1 MATVNV
7 QPNGNAPAG
16 LKTGDVVSTGGGNY
30 TVVAP
35 GTAGASYNPASG
47 YWSVKTNSSAGKLQ
61 GAVSGAQSIANQNNA
76 NALTAAQQAN
86 IASAIS
92 AERQYRFNAEE
103 AQKQRDW
110 QERMSNTAYQR
121 QIADLKA
128 AGLNPILGYMQG
140 QGATTPSGAAASG
153 ANYHGAQAQV
163 DMSAN
168 DVLQSLFSSLI
179 NSATQKDIAQINAST
194 ALQQAAISSAAA
206 VSAAGIGASATKYM
220 SENQKYSSMY
230 NTYWNR
236 QTQLETQNWQNILIN
251 RIFGTGEDESR
262 LDKFI
267 DFAADGLQAAFG
279 QKANKTAS
287 SRAWKK

>member
-7 QPNGNAPAG
+7 QSNGNAPPG

-47 YWSVKTNSSAGKLQ
+47 YWSVKTDSSVGKLQ

-76 NALTAAQQAN
+76 NALTAAEQAN
-86 IASAIS
+86 RVSAMS
-92 AERQYRFNAEE
+92 VERQYRYNAQE

-163 DMSAN
+163 DLSAN
-168 DVLQSLFSSLI
+168 DVLQSLYASLI

-220 SENQKYSSMY
+220 SDNQKYSSMY

-251 RIFGTGEDESR
+251 RILGTGENESR

-279 QKANKTAS
+279 QKANKSAN

>member
-7 QPNGNAPAG
+7 QSNGNAPAG
-16 LKTGDVVSTGGGNY
+16 LKTGDVVRTGGGNY

-86 IASAIS
+86 LASAIS
-92 AERQYRFNAEE
+92 AERQYRFNAQE

-128 AGLNPILGYMQG
+128 AGLNPVLGYMQG

-206 VSAAGIGASATKYM
+206 VSAAGIGASASRYH
-220 SENQKYSSMY
+220 SDV
-230 NTYWNR
+230 NR
-236 QTQLETQNWQNILIN
+236 QTQLETQNWQNYN
-251 RIFGTGEDESR
+251 
-262 LDKFI
+262 
-267 DFAADGLQAAFG
+267 
-279 QKANKTAS
+279 ANH
-287 SRAWKK
+287 R

>member
-7 QPNGNAPAG
+7 QSNGNAPAG
-16 LKTGDVVSTGGGNY
+16 LKTGDVVTTGGGNY

-47 YWSVKTNSSAGKLQ
+47 YWSVKTDSTAGKLQ
-61 GAVSGAQSIANQNNA
+61 GAVSGAQSIAKQNNA

-86 IASAIS
+86 VASGIS
-92 AERQYRFNAEE
+92 AERQYRFNSEE

-128 AGLNPILGYMQG
+128 AGLNPVLGYMQG

-153 ANYHGAQAQV
+153 ANFHGAQAQV

-206 VSAAGIGASATKYM
+206 VSAAGIGASASRYH
-220 SENQKYSSMY
+220 SDV
-230 NTYWNR
+230 NR
-236 QTQLETQNWQNILIN
+236 QTQLETQNWQNILMN
-251 RIFGTGEDESR
+251 RIFGSGKDNSR

-267 DFAADGLQAAFG
+267 NFAADGLQAAFG
-279 QKANKTAS
+279 EKSRNAAS

>member
-7 QPNGNAPAG
+7 KPNGNAPAG
-16 LKTGDVVSTGGGNY
+16 LKTGDVVKTGGGNY

-47 YWSVKTNSSAGKLQ
+47 YWSVKTSSSVGKLQ
-61 GAVSGAQSIANQNNA
+61 GAVSGAQSIANRNNA

-92 AERQYRFNAEE
+92 AERQYRFNADE

-128 AGLNPILGYMQG
+128 AGLNPVLGYMQG

-206 VSAAGIGASATKYM
+206 VSAAGIGASASRYH
-220 SENQKYSSMY
+220 SDV
-230 NTYWNR
+230 NR
-236 QTQLETQNWQNILIN
+236 QTQLETQNWQNILMN
-251 RIFGTGEDESR
+251 RIFGSGQDESR

-267 DFAADGLQAAFG
+267 NFASDSLQTAFG
-279 QKANKTAS
+279 QKADKSAN

>member
-7 QPNGNAPAG
+7 QSNGNAPPG
-16 LKTGDVVSTGGGNY
+16 LNTGDVVSTGGGNY

-35 GTAGASYNPASG
+35 GTSGASYNPASG
-47 YWSVKTNSSAGKLQ
+47 YWSVKTDSTAGKLQ
-61 GAVSGAQSIANQNNA
+61 GAISGAQSIADRNNA
-76 NALTAAQQAN
+76 NALTSAQYAN
-86 IASAIS
+86 LFSAIS
-92 AERQYRFNAEE
+92 AERQYRFNAQE

-128 AGLNPILGYMQG
+128 AGLNPVLGYMQG

-153 ANYHGAQAQV
+153 ANFHGAQAQV

-206 VSAAGIGASATKYM
+206 VSAAGIGASASRYH
-220 SENQKYSSMY
+220 SDV
-230 NTYWNR
+230 NR
-236 QTQLETQNWQNILIN
+236 QTQLETQDWQNILMN
-251 RIFGTGEDESR
+251 RIFGSGKSESR

-267 DFAADGLQAAFG
+267 NFASDSLQAAFG
-279 QKANKTAS
+279 QKANKSAN

>member
-7 QPNGNAPAG
+7 QSNGNAPAG
-16 LKTGDVVSTGGGNY
+16 LKTGDVVRTGGGNY

-86 IASAIS
+86 LASAIS
-92 AERQYRFNAEE
+92 AERQYRFNAQE

-128 AGLNPILGYMQG
+128 AGLNPVLGYMQG

-206 VSAAGIGASATKYM
+206 VSAAGIGASASRYH
-220 SENQKYSSMY
+220 SDV
-230 NTYWNR
+230 NR
-236 QTQLETQNWQNILIN
+236 QTQLETQNWQNILMN
-251 RIFGTGEDESR
+251 RIFGSGESESR

-267 DFAADGLQAAFG
+267 NFAADGLQAAFG
-279 QKANKTAS
+279 QKAHKSAS

>member
-7 QPNGNAPAG
+7 LPNGNAPPG
-16 LKTGDVVSTGGGNY
+16 LKTGDVVRTAGGNF
-30 TVVAP
+30 TVVVP

-47 YWSVKTNSSAGKLQ
+47 YWSVKTNSSSGKLQ
-61 GAVSGAQSIANQNNA
+61 GAVSGAQTIADRNNA
-76 NALTAAQQAN
+76 NALAAAQMAN
-86 IASAIS
+86 VASAVS

-128 AGLNPILGYMQG
+128 AGLNPVLGYMQG

-168 DVLQSLFSSLI
+168 DVLQSLYSALI

-206 VSAAGIGASATKYM
+206 ISAANIGASASRYQ
-220 SENQKYSSMY
+220 SDV
-230 NTYWNR
+230 NR
-236 QTQLETQNWQNILIN
+236 QSKLETNDWQNILMN
-251 RIFGTGEDESR
+251 RVFGSGKDNSLLSR
-262 LDKFI
+262 
-267 DFAADGLQAAFG
+267 
-279 QKANKTAS
+279 
-287 SRAWKK
+287 RV

>member
-7 QPNGNAPAG
+7 KPDGNAPAG
-16 LKTGDVVSTGGGNY
+16 LKTGDVVRTAGGNF

-61 GAVSGAQSIANQNNA
+61 GAVSGAQSIADRNNDKSLA
-76 NALTAAQQAN
+76 AAQMAN
-86 IASAIS
+86 VASAVS
-92 AERQYRFNAEE
+92 AERQYRYNAEE

-121 QIADLKA
+121 QVADLKA
-128 AGLNPILGYMQG
+128 AGLNPVLGYMQG

-153 ANYHGAQAQV
+153 ANYHGAQAQI

-168 DVLQSLFSSLI
+168 DVLQSLYSSLI

-206 VSAAGIGASATKYM
+206 ISAANIGASASRYHSDVYRKTELDTRNWQDILVNSIFGSGETQSNLGKLIDYM
-220 SENQKYSSMY
+220 SEG
-230 NTYWNR
+230 
-236 QTQLETQNWQNILIN
+236 
-251 RIFGTGEDESR
+251 F
-262 LDKFI
+262 
-267 DFAADGLQAAFG
+267 QAAFG
-279 QKANKTAS
+279 EKARKSAS
-287 SRAWKK
+287 SRVWKK

>member
-7 QPNGNAPAG
+7 QSNGNAPAG
-16 LKTGDVVSTGGGNY
+16 LRTGDVVRTGGGNY

-35 GTAGASYNPASG
+35 GTVGASYNPASG
-47 YWSVKTNSSAGKLQ
+47 YWSVKTNSLAGKLQ

-76 NALTAAQQAN
+76 NALTTAQQAN
-86 IASAIS
+86 VASAIS
-92 AERQYRFNAEE
+92 AERQYRFNADE

-128 AGLNPILGYMQG
+128 AGLNPILGYMNG

-179 NSATQKDIAQINAST
+179 SAATQKDVAQIHASA

-206 VSAAGIGASATKYM
+206 VSAAGIGASA
-220 SENQKYSSMY
+220 SRY
-230 NTYWNR
+230 NSDVNR
-236 QTQLETQNWQNILIN
+236 LTQFQTQNWQNILMN
-251 RIFGTGEDESR
+251 RVFGSGETNSR
-262 LDKFI
+262 LDKFL
-267 DFAADGLQAAFG
+267 DYASSGLQAAFG
-279 QKANKTAS
+279 QKANKAAN

>member
-7 QPNGNAPAG
+7 QPNGNAPPG
-16 LKTGDVVSTGGGNY
+16 LKTGDVVRTAGGNF

-61 GAVSGAQSIANQNNA
+61 GAVSGAQAIADRNNA
-76 NALTAAQQAN
+76 NSLAAAQMAN
-86 IASAIS
+86 VASAIS

-103 AQKQRDW
+103 AKKHRDW

-121 QIADLKA
+121 QVADLKA
-128 AGLNPILGYMQG
+128 AGLNPVLGYMQG
-140 QGATTPSGAAASG
+140 QGATTPSGSAASG

-168 DVLQSLFSSLI
+168 DVLQSLYSAII

-206 VSAAGIGASATKYM
+206 VSAANIGASASRYHSDVYRRTELDTR
-220 SENQKYSSMY
+220 S
-230 NTYWNR
+230 W
-236 QTQLETQNWQNILIN
+236 LDILVN
-251 RIFGTGEDESR
+251 SIFGSGKVQSN
-262 LDKFI
+262 LDKAI
-267 DFAADGLQAAFG
+267 DYASEGMQAAFG
-279 QKANKTAS
+279 EKARKAAS
-287 SRAWKK
+287 SRAWKKQ

>member
-61 GAVSGAQSIANQNNA
+61 GAVSGAQSISNWNNA
-76 NALTAAQQAN
+76 NALSAAQYAN

-92 AERQYRFNAEE
+92 AERQYRFNSEE

-163 DMSAN
+163 DMSVN

-206 VSAAGIGASATKYM
+206 VSSAGIGAAASRYH
-220 SENQKYSSMY
+220 SDV
-230 NTYWNR
+230 NR
-236 QTQLETQNWQNILIN
+236 QTQLETQNWQNILMN
-251 RIFGTGEDESR
+251 RVFGSGEGESR

-267 DFAADGLQAAFG
+267 NFAADSLQAAFG
-279 QKANKTAS
+279 QKANKSAN

>member
-7 QPNGNAPAG
+7 KPDGNAPAG
-16 LKTGDVVSTGGGNY
+16 LKVGDVVRTGGGNF

-61 GAVSGAQSIANQNNA
+61 GAVSGAQAIADRNNA
-76 NALTAAQQAN
+76 NSLAAAQMAN
-86 IASAIS
+86 VASAVS

-103 AQKQRDW
+103 AKKHRDW

-121 QIADLKA
+121 QVADLKA
-128 AGLNPILGYMQG
+128 AGLNPVLGYMQG

-168 DVLQSLFSSLI
+168 DVLQSLYSALI
-179 NSATQKDIAQINAST
+179 NSATQTDIAQINAST

-206 VSAAGIGASATKYM
+206 VSAANIGASASRYHTDV
-220 SENQKYSSMY
+220 
-230 NTYWNR
+230 NR
-236 QTQLETQNWQNILIN
+236 QTQLDTNDWFNILANNI
-251 RIFGTGEDESR
+251 TGSGQLR
-262 LDKFI
+262 SNLDKLI
-267 DFAADGLQAAFG
+267 NYMSEGLQAAFG
-279 QKANKTAS
+279 EKKRKAAS

>member
-7 QPNGNAPAG
+7 QSNGNAPAG
-16 LKTGDVVSTGGGNY
+16 LKTGDVVRTGGGNY

-47 YWSVKTNSSAGKLQ
+47 YWSVKTDSTRGKLQ
-61 GAVSGAQSIANQNNA
+61 SAVSGAQSIANKNNA
-76 NALTAAQQAN
+76 NALTAAEQAN
-86 IASAIS
+86 RSSAMS
-92 AERQYRFNAEE
+92 VLRQYRYNAQE

-128 AGLNPILGYMQG
+128 AGLNPVLGYMQG

-163 DMSAN
+163 DLSVN
-168 DVLQSLFSSLI
+168 DVLQSLYSSLI

-206 VSAAGIGASATKYM
+206 VSAANIGASATKYM

-230 NTYWNR
+230 NTYWKR
-236 QTQLETQNWQNILIN
+236 HTDLETQNWQNILVN
-251 RIFGTGEDESR
+251 RVLGSGNGQSH

-267 DFAADGLQAAFG
+267 DYMADGFQAAFG
-279 QKANKTAS
+279 DKSKEAAS

>member
-7 QPNGNAPAG
+7 QSNGNAPAG

-47 YWSVKTNSSAGKLQ
+47 YWSVKTDSSVGKLQ

-86 IASAIS
+86 LASAVS

-153 ANYHGAQAQV
+153 ANYHGAQ

-251 RIFGTGEDESR
+251 RILGTGEDESR

-279 QKANKTAS
+279 QKANKSAN

>member
-7 QPNGNAPAG
+7 QSNGNAPAG
-16 LKTGDVVSTGGGNY
+16 LKTGDVVRTGGGNY

-86 IASAIS
+86 LASAIS
-92 AERQYRFNAEE
+92 AERQYRFNAQE

-110 QERMSNTAYQR
+110 QERMSNTAFQR

-128 AGLNPILGYMQG
+128 AGLNPVLGYIQG

-206 VSAAGIGASATKYM
+206 VSAAGIGASASRYH
-220 SENQKYSSMY
+220 SDV
-230 NTYWNR
+230 NR
-236 QTQLETQNWQNILIN
+236 QTQLETQNWQNILMN
-251 RIFGTGEDESR
+251 RIFGSGESESR

-267 DFAADGLQAAFG
+267 NFAADGLQAAFG
-279 QKANKTAS
+279 QKAHKSAS

>member
-7 QPNGNAPAG
+7 QSNGNAPAG

-47 YWSVKTNSSAGKLQ
+47 YWSVKTNSSVGKLQ

-86 IASAIS
+86 LASAIS
-92 AERQYRFNAEE
+92 AERQYRFNAQE

-128 AGLNPILGYMQG
+128 AGLNPVLGYMQG

-206 VSAAGIGASATKYM
+206 VSAAGIGASASRYH
-220 SENQKYSSMY
+220 SDV
-230 NTYWNR
+230 NR
-236 QTQLETQNWQNILIN
+236 QTQLETQNWQNILMN
-251 RIFGTGEDESR
+251 RIFGSGESESR

-267 DFAADGLQAAFG
+267 NFAADGLQAAFG
-279 QKANKTAS
+279 QKAHKSAS

>member
-7 QPNGNAPAG
+7 QPNGNAPPG
-16 LKTGDVVSTGGGNY
+16 LKTGDVVRTAGGNF

-61 GAVSGAQSIANQNNA
+61 GAVSGAQAIADRNNT
-76 NALTAAQQAN
+76 NALAAAQMAN
-86 IASAIS
+86 VASAVS
-92 AERQYRFNAEE
+92 AERQYRFNSQE

-128 AGLNPILGYMQG
+128 AGLNPVLGYMQG

-168 DVLQSLFSSLI
+168 EVLQSLYSSLI

-206 VSAAGIGASATKYM
+206 VSAANIGASASRYHTDV
-220 SENQKYSSMY
+220 
-230 NTYWNR
+230 NR
-236 QTQLETQNWQNILIN
+236 QTQLDTQSWQNILMN
-251 RIFGTGEDESR
+251 RVFGSGEDESR

-267 DFAADGLQAAFG
+267 DYAAEGLQAAFG
-279 QKANKTAS
+279 EKSRKAAN

>member
-7 QPNGNAPAG
+7 QSNGNAPAG
-16 LKTGDVVSTGGGNY
+16 LKAGDVVSTGGGNY

-86 IASAIS
+86 LASAIS
-92 AERQYRFNAEE
+92 AERQYRFNAQE

-128 AGLNPILGYMQG
+128 AGLNPVLGYMQG

-206 VSAAGIGASATKYM
+206 VSAAGIGASASRYH
-220 SENQKYSSMY
+220 SDV
-230 NTYWNR
+230 NR
-236 QTQLETQNWQNILIN
+236 QTQLETQNWQNILMN
-251 RIFGTGEDESR
+251 RIFGSGESESR

-267 DFAADGLQAAFG
+267 NFAADGLQAAFG
-279 QKANKTAS
+279 QKAHKSAS

>member
-1 MATVNV
+1 MSTVNV
-7 QPNGNAPAG
+7 QSNGNAPAG
-16 LKTGDVVSTGGGNY
+16 LKTGDVVRTGGGNY

-86 IASAIS
+86 LASAIS
-92 AERQYRFNAEE
+92 AERQYRFNAQE

-121 QIADLKA
+121 QITDLKA
-128 AGLNPILGYMQG
+128 AGLNPVLGYMQG

-206 VSAAGIGASATKYM
+206 VSAAGIGASASRYH
-220 SENQKYSSMY
+220 SDV
-230 NTYWNR
+230 NR
-236 QTQLETQNWQNILIN
+236 QTQLETQNWQNILMN
-251 RIFGTGEDESR
+251 RVFGSGESESR

-267 DFAADGLQAAFG
+267 NFAADGLQAAFG
-279 QKANKTAS
+279 QKAHKSAS

>member
-1 MATVNV
+1 MTTVNV
-7 QPNGNAPAG
+7 QSNGNAPAG

-47 YWSVKTNSSAGKLQ
+47 YWSVKTNSTAGKLQ

-76 NALTAAQQAN
+76 NALTSAQLAN
-86 IASAIS
+86 LASAIS
-92 AERQYRFNAEE
+92 AERQYRFNAQE

-206 VSAAGIGASATKYM
+206 VSAAGIGASASRYH
-220 SENQKYSSMY
+220 SDV
-230 NTYWNR
+230 NR
-236 QTQLETQNWQNILIN
+236 QTQLETQNWQNILMN
-251 RIFGTGEDESR
+251 RVFGSGEGESR

-267 DFAADGLQAAFG
+267 NFAADGLQAAFG
-279 QKANKTAS
+279 QKAHKSAS

>member
-7 QPNGNAPAG
+7 QSNGNAPAG
-16 LKTGDVVSTGGGNY
+16 LKTGDVVTTGGGNY

-35 GTAGASYNPASG
+35 GTVGASYNPASG

-86 IASAIS
+86 LASAIS

-168 DVLQSLFSSLI
+168 DVLQSLYSSLI

-206 VSAAGIGASATKYM
+206 VSAANIGASASRYH
-220 SENQKYSSMY
+220 SDV
-230 NTYWNR
+230 NR
-236 QTQLETQNWQNILIN
+236 QTQLDTQSWQNILMN
-251 RIFGTGEDESR
+251 RVLGSGKDNSL

-267 DFAADGLQAAFG
+267 NFAADGLQAAFG
-279 QKANKTAS
+279 QKANEAAS

>member
-7 QPNGNAPAG
+7 QSNGNAPPG

-35 GTAGASYNPASG
+35 GTAGSSYNPASG
-47 YWSVKTNSSAGKLQ
+47 YWSVKTDSTAGKLQ
-61 GAVSGAQSIANQNNA
+61 GAISGAQSIADRNNA
-76 NALTAAQQAN
+76 NALTSAQYAN
-86 IASAIS
+86 LFSAIS
-92 AERQYRFNAEE
+92 AERQYRFNAQE

-128 AGLNPILGYMQG
+128 AGLNPVLGYMQG

-206 VSAAGIGASATKYM
+206 VSAAGIGASASRYH
-220 SENQKYSSMY
+220 SDV
-230 NTYWNR
+230 NR
-236 QTQLETQNWQNILIN
+236 QTQLETQNWQNILAN
-251 RIFGTGEDESR
+251 RLLGSGKAKSH

-267 DFAADGLQAAFG
+267 DFAADGLQSAFG
-279 QKANKTAS
+279 EKARNVAN

>member
-7 QPNGNAPAG
+7 QSNGNAPAG
-16 LKTGDVVSTGGGNY
+16 LKTGDVVRTGGGNY

-47 YWSVKTNSSAGKLQ
+47 YWSVKTNSKAGKLQ
-61 GAVSGAQSIANQNNA
+61 GAVSAAQSISNQNNA

-86 IASAIS
+86 LASAIS
-92 AERQYRFNAEE
+92 AERQYRFNAQE

-128 AGLNPILGYMQG
+128 AGLNPVLGYMQG

-206 VSAAGIGASATKYM
+206 VSAAGIGASASRYH
-220 SENQKYSSMY
+220 SDV
-230 NTYWNR
+230 NR
-236 QTQLETQNWQNILIN
+236 QTQLETQNWQNILMN
-251 RIFGTGEDESR
+251 RIFGSGESESR

-267 DFAADGLQAAFG
+267 NFAADGLQAAFG
-279 QKANKTAS
+279 QKAHKSAS

>member
-7 QPNGNAPAG
+7 QSNGNAPAG
-16 LKTGDVVSTGGGNY
+16 LKTGDVVRTGGGNY

-86 IASAIS
+86 LASAIS
-92 AERQYRFNAEE
+92 AERQYRFNSEE

-128 AGLNPILGYMQG
+128 AGLNPVLGYMQG

-206 VSAAGIGASATKYM
+206 VSAAGIGASASRYQ
-220 SENQKYSSMY
+220 SDV
-230 NTYWNR
+230 NR
-236 QTQLETQNWQNILIN
+236 RTQLETQNWQNILMN
-251 RIFGTGEDESR
+251 RVFGSGEGESR

-267 DFAADGLQAAFG
+267 NFAADSLQAAFG
-279 QKANKTAS
+279 QKANKSAS

>member
-7 QPNGNAPAG
+7 KPDGNAPAG
-16 LKTGDVVSTGGGNY
+16 LKTGDVVRTGGGNF

-35 GTAGASYNPASG
+35 GTSGASYNPASG
-47 YWSVKTNSSAGKLQ
+47 YWSVKTDSTKGKLQ
-61 GAVSGAQSIANQNNA
+61 GAVSGAQAIANQNNA
-76 NALTAAQQAN
+76 NALTAAQMAN
-86 IASAIS
+86 VASAIS

-103 AQKQRDW
+103 AKKQRDW

-121 QIADLKA
+121 QVADLKA
-128 AGLNPILGYMQG
+128 AGLNPVLGYMQG

-163 DMSAN
+163 DLSVN
-168 DVLQSLFSSLI
+168 DVLQSLYSSLI

-206 VSAAGIGASATKYM
+206 VSAANIGASATKYM
-220 SENQKYSSMY
+220 SDSQKYSSMY
-230 NTYWNR
+230 NTYWKR
-236 QTQLETQNWQNILIN
+236 QTDLETQNWQNILIN
-251 RIFGTGEDESR
+251 RVLGTGSEQSN
-262 LDKFI
+262 LDKLI
-267 DFAADGLQAAFG
+267 DYMADGFQAAFG
-279 QKANKTAS
+279 QKANKSAF

>member
-7 QPNGNAPAG
+7 QSNGNAPAG
-16 LKTGDVVSTGGGNY
+16 LKTGDVVRTGGGNY

-35 GTAGASYNPASG
+35 GTVGASYNPASG
-47 YWSVKTNSSAGKLQ
+47 YWSVRTDSALGKLQ
-61 GAVSGAQSIANQNNA
+61 GAVSAAQSIANQNNA
-76 NALTAAQQAN
+76 NALTVAQQAN
-86 IASAIS
+86 LASAMS
-92 AERQYRFNAEE
+92 VERQYRFNAEE

-128 AGLNPILGYMQG
+128 AGLNPVLGYMNG
-140 QGATTPSGAAASG
+140 QGATTPSGAAAAG

-179 NSATQKDIAQINAST
+179 NAATQKDVAQIHASA

-206 VSAAGIGASATKYM
+206 VSAAGIGASA
-220 SENQKYSSMY
+220 SRY
-230 NTYWNR
+230 NSDVNR
-236 QTQLETQNWQNILIN
+236 LTQLQTQNWQNILMN
-251 RIFGTGEDESR
+251 RVFGSGETNSR
-262 LDKFI
+262 LDKFL
-267 DFAADGLQAAFG
+267 DYASSGLQAAFG
-279 QKANKTAS
+279 QKANKAAS
-287 SRAWKK
+287 SRAWRK

>member
-7 QPNGNAPAG
+7 QSNGNAPAG
-16 LKTGDVVSTGGGNY
+16 LKTGDVVRTGGGNY

-47 YWSVKTNSSAGKLQ
+47 YWSVKTNSNAGKLQ

-76 NALTAAQQAN
+76 NALTSAQYAN
-86 IASAIS
+86 LFSAIS

-110 QERMSNTAYQR
+110 QERMSNTAFQR

-128 AGLNPILGYMQG
+128 AGLNPVLGYMQG

-206 VSAAGIGASATKYM
+206 VSSAGIGAAASRYH
-220 SENQKYSSMY
+220 SDV
-230 NTYWNR
+230 NR
-236 QTQLETQNWQNILIN
+236 QTQLETQNWQNILMN
-251 RIFGTGEDESR
+251 RVFGSGEGESR

-267 DFAADGLQAAFG
+267 NFAADSLQAAFG
-279 QKANKTAS
+279 QKANKSAS

>member
-7 QPNGNAPAG
+7 QSNGNAPPG

-35 GTAGASYNPASG
+35 GTSGASYNPASG
-47 YWSVKTNSSAGKLQ
+47 YWSVKTDSTAGKLQ
-61 GAVSGAQSIANQNNA
+61 GAISGAQSIANRNNA
-76 NALTAAQQAN
+76 NALTSAQYAN
-86 IASAIS
+86 LFSAIS
-92 AERQYRFNAEE
+92 AERQYRFNAQE

-128 AGLNPILGYMQG
+128 AGLNPVLGYMQG

-206 VSAAGIGASATKYM
+206 VSAAGIGASASRYH
-220 SENQKYSSMY
+220 SDV
-230 NTYWNR
+230 NR
-236 QTQLETQNWQNILIN
+236 QTQLETQNWQNILMN
-251 RIFGTGEDESR
+251 RIFGSGEGESR

-267 DFAADGLQAAFG
+267 NFASDSLQAAFG
-279 QKANKTAS
+279 QKASKSAS

>member
-7 QPNGNAPAG
+7 QSNGNAPAG

-47 YWSVKTNSSAGKLQ
+47 YWSVKTDSTAGKLQ
-61 GAVSGAQSIANQNNA
+61 GAVSGAQSVAAWNNS

-86 IASAIS
+86 LASAIS
-92 AERQYRFNAEE
+92 AERQYRFNAAE

-128 AGLNPILGYMQG
+128 AGLNPVLGYMQG

-179 NSATQKDIAQINAST
+179 NSATQKDIAHINAST

-206 VSAAGIGASATKYM
+206 VSAAGIGAAASRYH
-220 SENQKYSSMY
+220 SDV
-230 NTYWNR
+230 NR
-236 QTQLETQNWQNILIN
+236 QTQLETQNWQNILMN
-251 RIFGTGEDESR
+251 RVFGSGEGESR

-267 DFAADGLQAAFG
+267 NFAADSLQAAFG
-279 QKANKTAS
+279 QKANKSAS

>member
-7 QPNGNAPAG
+7 QPDGNAPLG
-16 LKTGDVVSTGGGNY
+16 LKTGDVVRTGGGNF

-35 GTAGASYNPASG
+35 GTPGASYNPASG

-61 GAVSGAQSIANQNNA
+61 SAVSGAQAIADRNNA
-76 NALTAAQQAN
+76 NALAAAQMAN
-86 IASAIS
+86 VASAVS

-103 AQKQRDW
+103 AQKQRAW

-128 AGLNPILGYMQG
+128 AGLNPVLGYMQG

-153 ANYHGAQAQV
+153 ANFHGAQAQV
-163 DMSAN
+163 DMTAN
-168 DVLQSLFSSLI
+168 DVLKSLYSALI

-206 VSAAGIGASATKYM
+206 VSAANIGASASRYH
-220 SENQKYSSMY
+220 SDV
-230 NTYWNR
+230 NR
-236 QTQLETQNWQNILIN
+236 QTQLDTQNWQNILVN
-251 RIFGTGEDESR
+251 SLLGSGKTQSHLGK
-262 LDKFI
+262 LI
-267 DFAADGLQAAFG
+267 DYMAEGFQAAFG
-279 QKANKTAS
+279 QKAYKSAS